1 MGTPDFWANGCLFL
15 LPVWENWGWRVGAGS
30 ILGQKNME
38 MTLRSILNKKGLVL
52 IFLLIAEFWRNGNL

>member
-1 MGTPDFWANGCLFL
+1 
-15 LPVWENWGWRVGAGS
+15 
-30 ILGQKNME
+30 ME